1 MKQKPSGHSH
11 VRVMSRELRVVG
23 QIQIPDSRLKTQDS
37 NLQPQALILQP
48 STFTSPSVPRTPLSL
63 TVQDLQ
69 VRHSIRMATKAELI
83 GRLEELIAQED
94 VEHASE
100 TVEAVKEAYEALV
113 AAALQQQQESIAQ
126 QQPEPAPVVEEKAE
140 AEERIGPPPAPE
152 PKIHEPVQSAPLPI
166 ESAPLQ
172 DEQDKRFKQ
181 LLDSFNQRV
190 NDIRR
195 KKAKEEA
202 DNLAAKKAIM
212 EEMKTMIAG
221 EENIGNA
228 FQRFSDLQEKW
239 KAIGP
244 VPQQAY
250 RELQADFS
258 HLRDEFFYHIRIYK
272 ELRDHDLRKNTALKQ
287 ALITDLESLAE
298 KDAIKELEHGV
309 REYQEKWHQIGPVV
323 REEWEA
329 IRDRFW
335 NATRTVYDKIH
346 EHYRARRAE
355 HEANLQAKQNLVE
368 RVIAIGTQTAEA
380 GAKEWKELTDQVL
393 EAQQAWKSIGFATK
407 KDNERIW
414 KEFRNACNAFFDA
427 KKEYFDK
434 LKDQFKEAREKKQ
447 ALLQEAIELKD
458 STEWR
463 KTADRLKNLQ
473 QQWKEA
479 GSAGPRDEN
488 KLWSKFRD
496 ACDTFFKH
504 RKEQFEKLD
513 AEQAVHLQEKD
524 ALLAE
529 IEAYELTGDRNKDI
543 ENLKA
548 FSLRWMNSGRISPK
562 NYDAYSARYRA
573 ALDKQYGKLKMEGEE
588 RRKMQFR
595 GRVEDIKGSND
606 PKFALE
612 KEGRFVK
619 RKIEELQTEMRQ
631 IENNMGMFNFKSA
644 SGEAMKKE
652 MEGKIAKLA
661 RDVER
666 LKEQQKELQKELR
679 GVSTQ
684 S

>member
-1 MKQKPSGHSH
+1 
-11 VRVMSRELRVVG
+11 
-23 QIQIPDSRLKTQDS
+23 
-37 NLQPQALILQP
+37 
-48 STFTSPSVPRTPLSL
+48 
-63 TVQDLQ
+63 
-69 VRHSIRMATKAELI
+69 MATKAELI

-100 TVEAVKEAYEALV
+100 SVEAVKEAYEALV
-113 AAALQQQQESIAQ
+113 AAAQQQHQETLAQ
-126 QQPEPAPVVEEKAE
+126 QPPEPAPVVEEAPAE

-152 PKIHEPVQSAPLPI
+152 PKIHEPAPAPAAQQPI

-172 DEQDKRFKQ
+172 DEEDKRFKQ

-202 DNLAAKKAIM
+202 DNLAAKKAVM
-212 EEMKTMIAG
+212 EEMKAMITG
-221 EENIGNA
+221 EENIGSA
-228 FQRFSDLQEKW
+228 FQRFSELQEKW
-239 KAIGP
+239 KSIGP
-244 VPQQAY
+244 VPAQAY

-272 ELRDHDLRKNTALKQ
+272 ELRDHDLRKNTALKR
-287 ALITDLESLAE
+287 ALISDMESLSE
-298 KDAIKELEHGV
+298 KDGVKELEQHV
-309 REYQEKWHQIGPVV
+309 KEYQEKWHQVGPVV
-323 REEWEA
+323 REEWEE
-329 IRDRFW
+329 IRDKFW
-335 NATRTVYDKIH
+335 NATRAVYDKVH

-355 HEANLQAKQNLVE
+355 HEANLQAKQHLVE
-368 RVIAIGTQTAEA
+368 KVQAITAGITEA
-380 GAKEWKELTDQVL
+380 GAKEWKALTDQVL
-393 EAQQAWKSIGFATK
+393 EAQQAWKAIGFATK

-414 KEFRNACNAFFDA
+414 KDFRNACNAFFDA

-434 LKDQFKEAREKKQ
+434 LKDQFKDAREKKQ
-447 ALLQEAIELKD
+447 ALLQEALELKD
-458 STEWR
+458 STAWR
-463 KTADRLKNLQ
+463 QTADKLKHLQ

-488 KLWSKFRD
+488 KLWSKFRE
-496 ACDTFFKH
+496 ACDHFFKN

-513 AEQAVHLQEKD
+513 AEQAVHAQEKE

-529 IEAYELTGDRNKDI
+529 IEGYQLTGDRNKDI

-548 FSLRWMNSGRISPK
+548 FSQRWMNSGRVSPK
-562 NYDAYSARYRA
+562 QYDAFSTRYRA
-573 ALDKQYGKLKMEGEE
+573 ALDMQYGKLKMEGDE
-588 RRKMQFR
+588 RRKMQFQN
-595 GRVEDIKGSND
+595 RVEDIKSSGD

-612 KEGRFVK
+612 KESRFIK
-619 RKIEELQTEMRQ
+619 RKIEELQAEMRQ

-644 SGEAMKKE
+644 SGEAMKKD
-652 MEGKIAKLA
+652 MEGKIAKLG

-666 LKEQQKELQKELR
+666 LQEQHKGLIKELR
-679 GVSTQ
+679 AVSAQ